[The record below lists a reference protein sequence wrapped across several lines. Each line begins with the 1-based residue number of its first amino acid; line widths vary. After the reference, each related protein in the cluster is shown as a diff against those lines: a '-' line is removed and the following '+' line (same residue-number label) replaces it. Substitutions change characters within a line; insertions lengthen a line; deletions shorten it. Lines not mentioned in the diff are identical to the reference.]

1 VLEEVAG
8 VTEGYGREQRAAESE
23 HIRRRVPAGA
33 GYLHPLG
40 EQVDPVPD
48 HGEAG
53 DGKEEVE
60 QLEKALEEPPA
71 RRHLLHPLPPLPL
84 RSINRKPICQR
95 KRAQN

>member
-1 VLEEVAG
+1 VVEEVGG

-33 GYLHPLG
+33 GYLHPLD

-60 QLEKALEEPPA
+60 QLEQALEEPPA
-71 RRHLLHPLPPLPL
+71 RGHLLHPL

-95 KRAQN
+95 ERAQN